1 MNADLEAEEF
11 HVQIEI
17 LVENI
22 EENKKTE

>member
-11 HVQIEI
+11 HVQVEI

-22 EENKKTE
+22 ERIKKQK